1 MKWRRLSL
9 RVGASDVEPASA
21 LLGGAT
27 GAQTS
32 VEELASRGG
41 FESDAGLRPSHFR
54 IDAYV
59 TGARAR
65 RAETT
70 LRSALSRAR
79 RMRLIKGAQF
89 SAATV
94 RDEDWAT
101 AWKRYYRPQRI
112 AAGVYVVPSWRRDF
126 KPPRGAR
133 SITLDPGM
141 AFGTGQHATTK
152 LALELLLARVAPGES
167 VIDVGCG
174 SGILGIAAAQRG
186 ARIYACDVDPI
197 AVKATR
203 ENFRA
208 NRLGVAAVRRAPGIP
223 KTFPP
228 AAIIVANIT
237 ADVLTALAPT
247 LASKLKLGGTLVTSG
262 VTRRGRRALLAAL
275 DRNGL
280 QLVDVRRRGEWFA
293 FAHMKGRTP

>member
-32 VEELASRGG
+32 VEELATRGG
-41 FESDAGLRPSHFR
+41 FESDARLRPLHFR

-79 RMRLIKGAQF
+79 RMRLIKAARF

-101 AWKRYYRPQRI
+101 AWRRFYRPQRV
-112 AAGVYVVPSWRRDF
+112 AAGTYVVPSWRRDF

-152 LALELLLARVAPGES
+152 LALELLLARVSPGES

-186 ARIYACDVDPI
+186 ARVYACDIDPI

-203 ENFRA
+203 GNFRA
-208 NRLGVAAVRRAPGIP
+208 NGVRAGAIVRAQGVPR
-223 KTFPP
+223 TFPR
-228 AAIIVANIT
+228 ASLLVANIT
-237 ADVLTALAPT
+237 ADVLTGLAPT
-247 LASKLKLGGTLVTSG
+247 LASRLKLGGTLVTSG
-262 VTRRGRRALLAAL
+262 VTRGGRRALLAAL

-280 QLVDVRRRGEWFA
+280 QLVDVRRRGKWFA
-293 FAHMKGRTP
+293 FAHVKGRTR